1 MAHRSVCCRLNGSGS
16 CVAVAVAV
24 AAAPPPRRPTP
35 PTIWWCVRVC
45 LSQSR
50 CLECRAVVG
59 TRQLQLPPPSSPPLP
74 SLPPLQCNAGPLPRR
89 KQIQKHTHSHM
100 HAPPSPPTLNNHVTR
115 VHDVPHLMI
124 PFTRREACNYHGR
137 GLRPRTVV
145 GGKSR
150 NTTKVYRFFA
160 IFWEI

>member
-24 AAAPPPRRPTP
+24 AAAPPLDDPHHPPYGGVCVCAYLRVVALNVGQQSALDSCSCRR
-35 PTIWWCVRVC
+35 RRRR
-45 LSQSR
+45 R
-50 CLECRAVVG
+50 CRRCR
-59 TRQLQLPPPSSPPLP
+59 R
-74 SLPPLQCNAGPLPRR
+74 CNAMQAPLPRR